1 MNGMGRGKDKLVL
14 SNVEGAGTSSARH
27 DQVTSVK
34 VQGSTT
40 DHMDLGE
47 NIVNIDG
54 GNLSNVAVIQ
64 GSDVASD
71 EGRPWKH
78 TALRI
83 GEEASVKMT
92 KPKSG
97 HVLPV
102 SVCGN
107 VPKPSTKAKMI
118 LKNDMRH
125 SLKVKRKDDRGQGRI
140 TLASRVAEL
149 TSELDHARQFGKT
162 CDSNLQHVSD
172 SVEWRENM
180 TFDRPNGDRTQV

>member
-71 EGRPWKH
+71 EVVNVAETTLNNEKH
-78 TALRI
+78 TGPFLRFWWPR
-83 GEEASVKMT
+83 GK
-92 KPKSG
+92 
-97 HVLPV
+97 
-102 SVCGN
+102 
-107 VPKPSTKAKMI
+107 
-118 LKNDMRH
+118 LK
-125 SLKVKRKDDRGQGRI
+125 KW
-140 TLASRVAEL
+140 TL
-149 TSELDHARQFGKT
+149 
-162 CDSNLQHVSD
+162 N
-172 SVEWRENM
+172 
-180 TFDRPNGDRTQV
+180 